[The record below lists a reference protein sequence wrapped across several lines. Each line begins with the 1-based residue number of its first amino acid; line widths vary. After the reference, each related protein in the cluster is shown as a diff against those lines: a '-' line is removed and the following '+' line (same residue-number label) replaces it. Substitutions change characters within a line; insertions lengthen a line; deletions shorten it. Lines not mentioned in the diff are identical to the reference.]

1 MADASSPV
9 ANQSGTLTSNDTRV
23 VATWNVTT
31 VPGIATDCTE
41 RTRSPTRYSP
51 RASPDRRILIAS
63 RSTNS
68 PTVVSTTT
76 KVGRA
81 GRGAL

>member
-9 ANQSGTLTSNDTRV
+9 ADPSGTLTSDDTRV
-23 VATWNVTT
+23 VATWYATT

-51 RASPDRRILIAS
+51 RVSPDRRILIA
-63 RSTNS
+63 
-68 PTVVSTTT
+68 
-76 KVGRA
+76 
-81 GRGAL
+81 